1 MLFMSIVDAFLPFN
15 FVHFFEF
22 FETLLFFNYD
32 DVLVERVYKVL
43 AHFFI

>member
-1 MLFMSIVDAFLPFN
+1 MSIVDAFLPFN

-32 DVLVERVYKVL
+32 CVFIEGVNKVL